1 MREFSDFEKYIIRR
15 VVADCDK
22 VGFSISMDIIIQE
35 MEKVNIIAIEWDK
48 TNTYTKFY
56 GIKDHEPL
64 TKVFDIVFLLK
75 YLDENRFI
83 YVHSNNNVQ
92 NSLFSIKKYKK
103 VDEFYFRIIDEN
115 TFGSDGQMFTEI
127 HTNIGKEIQQ
137 VSKGIIYS
145 SFALKDLVHNNF
157 ETPEQKHFLEIKK
170 KTNISIGIAIVIG
183 LIGILLNII
192 ALCKETKLD
201 ISQLKQIEQTIYKLK
216 IPKVI
221 KTKIINDTLKVLKT
235 PKSLKD

>member
-103 VDEFYFRIIDEN
+103 VDEFYFGIIDEN

-157 ETPEQKHFLEIKK
+157 ETPEQKHFKK
-170 KTNISIGIAIVIG
+170 NQLATWISIVFAF
-183 LIGILLNII
+183 LIGATGIWLNIDFQN
-192 ALCKETKLD
+192 KPTKFD
-201 ISQLKQIEQTIYKLK
+201 TSQLKQLEQNILQHKQN
-216 IPKVI
+216 VFI
-221 KTKIINDTLKVLKT
+221 KTKNKK
-235 PKSLKD
+235 KNQ